1 MKILSISQIMST
13 LVRGSENRNMNI
25 NSIWQVERNRA
36 AQFGPSHVAEIDAI
50 FSRQI

>member
-1 MKILSISQIMST
+1 M
-13 LVRGSENRNMNI
+13 RGSENRNMNI